1 MPERVDDHAPAAPEA
16 AVQDSA
22 AAPASSL
29 AGLAAPSADMSVE
42 QLLGLQQTAGNSAIN
57 GFMKRAGGRGG
68 SGVMDLGAGA
78 AGGGDSAIAAAIAA
92 EAAARRE
99 SGTMPAQ
106 GLANGGGANGAALGP
121 RRLPRLA
128 VARRRANG
136 ASLGGGRR
144 NGTLRRG
151 CGGRGGRR

>member
-1 MPERVDDHAPAAPEA
+1 MPERVDDHAPAASET

-22 AAPASSL
+22 AAPGSSL

-57 GFMKRAGGRGG
+57 GFMKRAGDRGG

-99 SGTMPAQ
+99 SGTMPVQ
-106 GLANGGGANGAALGP
+106 GLANGGGANGAASGSVAEA
-121 RRLPRLA
+121 A
-128 VARRRANG
+128 VAGANG
-136 ASLGGGRR
+136 ASPA
-144 NGTLRRG
+144 
-151 CGGRGGRR
+151 